1 MTTDETDAQQPAA
14 KVLQLIEAL
23 HTELAGIDDPVV
35 RIESARRVRANAKKF
50 ETLYAE
56 ITRQAVRDMRERN
69 MSYAR
74 IAEELGVS
82 RARAY
87 QLASKPAEPE

>member
-1 MTTDETDAQQPAA
+1 MATDEDGPAA
-14 KVLQLIEAL
+14 RVLQLIDAL
-23 HTELAGIDDPVV
+23 HTELAEISDPVA
-35 RIESARRVRANAKKF
+35 RIDAARRVRANAKKF

-56 ITRQAVRDMRERN
+56 VTRQAVRDMRERN

-87 QLASKPAEPE
+87 QLAGGPAGGEQS

>member
-1 MTTDETDAQQPAA
+1 MTTEESGPAD
-14 KVLQLIEAL
+14 KVLQLIDTL
-23 HTELAGIDDPVV
+23 HAELAGIEDPVS
-35 RIESARRVRANAKKF
+35 RIDSARRVRANAKKF

-56 ITRQAVRDMRERN
+56 VTRQAVRDMRARN

-87 QLASKPAEPE
+87 QLAGGPSARE